1 MKSRFINNGVN
12 VAFSEMIKYT
22 GKQVISSYLEF
33 IYDEDGAAIG
43 YYPWVGLRHSE
54 VSPLDMHLV
63 EKSKLP
69 AKFSILAYS
78 DEAFSDSNMNPNLS
92 NLRKISSRFYEN
104 IPFSCVHNNL
114 YGKK

>member
-1 MKSRFINNGVN
+1 MKSRFINNGLN
-12 VAFSEMIKYT
+12 IAFSEMIKYT

-33 IYDEDGAAIG
+33 IYDEDGAAIA

-54 VSPLDMHLV
+54 ASLLNTLA
-63 EKSKLP
+63 EKSKLFN
-69 AKFSILAYS
+69 KFSILVYS

-104 IPFSCVHNNL
+104 RPFSCVHNNL